1 MTTTMMAVA
10 LKMTDAGVCAAD
22 DIDDDDEFY
31 CTSVQFYTTY
41 SR

>member
-22 DIDDDDEFY
+22 DIDDGEFY